1 MKKKKTA
8 KARKQRIVIPD
19 CKRFTGYKPCFPGT
33 RCYQECVDP
42 LPIGKR
48 ILIVNLDAM
57 GNVLVTTSIL
67 PALKR
72 KYPQSHI
79 SWITLKNAR
88 PLLEN
93 NPLLDRV
100 YVWEPEAWMV
110 LGQIKF
116 DLVLNIDK
124 SVRSCAFVGTIKAG
138 RKLGFGLNKE
148 GVIVPLNKEANENY
162 LLGLD
167 DHLKFKVNQK
177 TVGQILCET
186 FRLQYAS
193 DEYVVKLSDDEQEF
207 CRRYL
212 NEQGVRDG
220 EVVVGLNT
228 GCSDL
233 YPNKKLRVDQHVQL
247 IRLLGEI
254 PGIRVV
260 LVGGPEDKM
269 RNAEIMR
276 QVDTA
281 VLSTPT
287 DEGVRKGLC
296 YVNICDLVISGD
308 SFGLHAAIGLKKHVI
323 AWFGVTSPVEI
334 NVFGRG
340 EKLSPEGLHC
350 SPCWKRECP
359 YNLECIDMVD
369 LKGIVGIVGRFVDQ
383 RRLS

>member
-8 KARKQRIVIPD
+8 KAHKQRIVIPD

-33 RCYQECVDP
+33 RCYQECADP

-72 KYPQSHI
+72 KYPRSHI

-110 LGQIKF
+110 LGQIQF
-116 DLVLNIDK
+116 DLVLNVDK
-124 SVRSCAFVGTIKAG
+124 SARSCAFVGTLRAG

-148 GVIVPLNKEANENY
+148 GVIIPLNKEANENY

-167 DHLKFKVNQK
+167 DHLKFRVNQK
-177 TVGQILCET
+177 TVAQILCET
-186 FRLQYAS
+186 FLLRYAN
-193 DEYVVKLSDDEQEF
+193 DEYVLKLSDDEQEF
-207 CRRYL
+207 CRQYL
-212 NEQGVRDG
+212 NEHGIRDG

-247 IRLLGEI
+247 IGLLGGI
-254 PGIRVV
+254 PGIRIV
-260 LVGGPEDKM
+260 LVGGPEDTK
-269 RNAEIMR
+269 RNAEIVR
-276 QVDTA
+276 QVNTP

-308 SFGLHAAIGLKKHVI
+308 SFGMHAAIGLQKHVI
-323 AWFGVTSPVEI
+323 AWFGVTSPAEI
-334 NVFGRG
+334 NVFERG
-340 EKLSPEGLHC
+340 EKLAPEGLHC

-369 LKGIVGIVGRFVDQ
+369 LKGIAGIVRKFAES